1 MCYKLGGSYSWG
13 KCREWRFLA
22 DFDFQFGGT
31 RKLGPFR
38 REGSNL
44 EDGSTRSAIGRIVTV
59 YRMVQTVRS
68 ALEGKAH
75 LDFTAERQDIPATP
89 LALTFSEEF
98 KCVISPQIMDHND
111 YTALENTT
119 PCSS

>member
-1 MCYKLGGSYSWG
+1 
-13 KCREWRFLA
+13 
-22 DFDFQFGGT
+22 
-31 RKLGPFR
+31 
-38 REGSNL
+38 
-44 EDGSTRSAIGRIVTV
+44 
-59 YRMVQTVRS
+59 MVQTVRS

-111 YTALENTT
+111 YNRL
-119 PCSS
+119 